1 MTQNIRLFCFVLC
14 CLMVWAGAASAVEN
28 QADAADRSA
37 IISFETLDGGVEQIN
52 LDQVWRIR
60 ASLTS
65 DEPAGVTVI
74 DYAFERLFVRD
85 RLDTVIEK
93 LRTQR
98 NLKQFTLPSGDP
110 VYIVP
115 EKIVGIQRAL
125 RNQHHQNSKSI
136 LIAREGGQQVQESRE
151 TVREMLGQ

>member
-1 MTQNIRLFCFVLC
+1 MTQNIRFLCLALC
-14 CLMVWAGAASAVEN
+14 CLIWAGAAGAVEN
-28 QADAADRSA
+28 QAETSDRNA

-60 ASLTS
+60 AALTS

-85 RLDTVIEK
+85 RLETVIDK

-98 NLKQFTLPSGDP
+98 NIKQFTLPSGDP